1 MCLGWWRRYS
11 GACAGDGGGGIGS
24 MCWGWWRRY
33 RGACAGDGGG
43 GIGEHVLGMVEE
55 V

>member
-1 MCLGWWRRYS
+1 
-11 GACAGDGGGGIGS
+11 

-43 GIGEHVLGMVEE
+43 GRGEHGGGGIGKHLLGMVEE

>member
-1 MCLGWWRRYS
+1 
-11 GACAGDGGGGIGS
+11 

-43 GIGEHVLGMVEE
+43 IGEHVLGMVEE

>member
-1 MCLGWWRRYS
+1 
-11 GACAGDGGGGIGS
+11 

-43 GIGEHVLGMVEE
+43 GIGKHALGMVEE